1 MALLPSENVKRLVR
15 GRTRPLLY
23 ASQTWAH
30 SGAWKNVAYSH
41 ASQVRRHSSRAAGD
55 SLLMLSVTKP
65 PRHRTL
71 AVVLAIGRQKRR
83 RASRPST
90 FAGAPPRLAE
100 RLLLPAGASAPCAAS
115 NAPPATQCGTAGDN
129 RG

>member
-1 MALLPSENVKRLVR
+1 MALLPSENVKRLAR

-23 ASQTWAH
+23 ASQTSAH

-41 ASQVRRHSSRAAGD
+41 AAQVRRHSSRAAGD

-71 AVVLAIGRQKRR
+71 AATPGIGRQKTFGAEFPGPRR
-83 RASRPST
+83 
-90 FAGAPPRLAE
+90 L
-100 RLLLPAGASAPCAAS
+100 SARCAAS
-115 NAPPATQCGTAGDN
+115 
-129 RG
+129 